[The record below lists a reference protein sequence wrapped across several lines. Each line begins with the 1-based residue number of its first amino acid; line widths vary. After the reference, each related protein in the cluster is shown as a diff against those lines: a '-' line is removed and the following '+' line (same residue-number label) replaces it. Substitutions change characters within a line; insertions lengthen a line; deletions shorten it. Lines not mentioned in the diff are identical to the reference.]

1 MESWLYMLGI
11 SNITRSSL
19 KKFIKDLVDSSPDL
33 QNKIHTVSP
42 ISFSIKVD
50 FLDTLFIQIN
60 DDGINID
67 FVENRNAEFSIDI
80 STLEVLK
87 YIKTGSVDRK
97 HLRGDEERA
106 FVFINMLKGSHIDL
120 PILIERNFGHLP
132 GALSYLVDGKMN
144 KTSNVT
150 INKDSLSK
158 QLRSLSIRLDR
169 LEAFTNEK

>member
-33 QNKIHTVSP
+33 QNKINTVSP

-87 YIKTGSVDRK
+87 YISKLG
-97 HLRGDEERA
+97 
-106 FVFINMLKGSHIDL
+106 
-120 PILIERNFGHLP
+120 PLI
-132 GALSYLVDGKMN
+132 
-144 KTSNVT
+144 
-150 INKDSLSK
+150 
-158 QLRSLSIRLDR
+158 
-169 LEAFTNEK
+169 